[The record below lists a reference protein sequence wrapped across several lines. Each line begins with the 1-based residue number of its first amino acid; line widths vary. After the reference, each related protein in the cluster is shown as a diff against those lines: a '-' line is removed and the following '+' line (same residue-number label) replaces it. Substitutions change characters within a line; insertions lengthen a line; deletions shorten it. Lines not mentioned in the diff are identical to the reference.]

1 MQAEELF
8 ALGLGLTPPW
18 KVMSQGPDTGHTPS
32 RLPPEIGADR
42 GALYPCPGCGSAC
55 KAHDFREFTWRHLNF
70 FQHHCCLTARL
81 PRLSCPGHG
90 IRRVKAPWARE
101 DSRFTL
107 LFEQVVMSLVREMP
121 VNAVAPHVEVTDT
134 RLWRIVRHHV
144 SKAIAALNLRE
155 LKAIGLDETVSGR
168 KHNHITVFID
178 PDRPDKPVVLAT
190 PGKGKGML
198 DPVPRVP

>member
-1 MQAEELF
+1 
-8 ALGLGLTPPW
+8 
-18 KVMSQGPDTGHTPS
+18 
-32 RLPPEIGADR
+32 
-42 GALYPCPGCGSAC
+42 
-55 KAHDFREFTWRHLNF
+55 
-70 FQHHCCLTARL
+70 
-81 PRLSCPGHG
+81 
-90 IRRVKAPWARE
+90 
-101 DSRFTL
+101 
-107 LFEQVVMSLVREMP
+107 MSLVREMP
-121 VNAVAPHVEVTDT
+121 VNAVAPHVGVTDT

-190 PGKGKGML
+190 PGKGKEML

>member
-1 MQAEELF
+1 
-8 ALGLGLTPPW
+8 
-18 KVMSQGPDTGHTPS
+18 MSRVRIRVQGS
-32 RLPPEIGADR
+32 RLQGIHVA
-42 GALYPCPGCGSAC
+42 ASQLLSASLLP
-55 KAHDFREFTWRHLNF
+55 HGP
-70 FQHHCCLTARL
+70 TAEAQL
-81 PRLSCPGHG
+81 PRAWNPTCRS
-90 IRRVKAPWARE
+90 PWARE
-101 DSRFTL
+101 GSRFTL
-107 LFEQVVMSLVREMP
+107 PFEQVVMGLVREMP